1 MAKIIREDFTAE
13 DFNQIVNEFLYTDSR
28 VSMPIKSLNSVKE
41 HLIKASLSFQKIFQ
55 AYFEGTSNAKFDTL
69 TRRMESFIKKLV
81 QYNSD
86 LKGEERKTFILFWK
100 DISEK
105 IELDYTQLQDQYLK
119 NSCNYFIWEINKL
132 S

>member
-1 MAKIIREDFTAE
+1 MAKIIREDFTTE
-13 DFNQIVNEFLYTDSR
+13 VFNQMVNEFLYTDSR
-28 VSMPIKSLNSVKE
+28 VSMPIESLNSVKE
-41 HLIKASLSFQKIFQ
+41 HLIKASSSFQKIFQ
-55 AYFEGTSNAKFDTL
+55 AYFEGTGNTRFDTL

-86 LKGEERKTFILFWK
+86 LQGEERNTFILFWK
-100 DISEK
+100 DIAEK
-105 IELDYTQLQDQYLK
+105 IESDYIQLQDQYLK